1 MDLIYTNANREDQ
14 GVLMDY
20 EMDLAFGQDENN
32 FECTISSASHC
43 CEAGSFLYMEGTEY
57 GGIVDSIQSKSADKE
72 VVYSGRTWH
81 GILGSKVILPLQA
94 GETAPSGVTIKTTD
108 SAGNSI
114 VGRYLI
120 ISGDAHAC
128 MRFILGRIGLSDMY
142 TAPTVS
148 SGVNIAQYQFNRYTD
163 AYNGIVR
170 MLASAGQKLHVM
182 YTGGMVVLS
191 AAEKHDYSQ
200 DEEFDSSLVE
210 YNVKKSYKTV
220 NHLICLGTGEL
231 ENRMVVHLYA
241 DANGNIS
248 RTQTQFGMD
257 EYTATYEY
265 PNVESEEE
273 LIKNGTE
280 ELQNLWEPDKLSVDL
295 DERMDDYDVGD
306 TVGTMDVITGMR
318 ISATIT
324 KKIIT
329 IKNGQ
334 INVDISTD
342 NYSTSGSGAS
352 GDGAENSIIASDSEK
367 LGGKAPEYYLQPRN
381 LLDNSNFRNPV
392 NQRGAIILTGVPYTY
407 FIDRWDTGENTAVRL
422 ENKLLYV
429 AGNLY
434 QRIVFTDVS
443 GKTLT
448 FAVCDADGNSSVCTF
463 SVPVEFEGWKTLG
476 FAVTDYGYLNVFTT
490 DVTADP
496 QRVAF
501 SFAANAEK
509 AFKWA
514 ALYEGSYTAD
524 NLPPYV
530 PKGYAAELAEC
541 QRYYYIHR
549 LWVRACAK
557 PNQTNVSH
565 FNFQFPI
572 IMRANPALQYDV
584 VEGTQPTWIGA
595 NAYGIESW
603 SDNGVYTLNNI
614 SATADL

>member
-1 MDLIYTNANREDQ
+1 MDLIYTNAQREDM
-14 GVLMDY
+14 GVLLDY

-32 FECTISSASHC
+32 FECTIASASHC
-43 CEAGSFLYMEGTEY
+43 CEAGSYLYMEGTEY
-57 GGIVDSIQSKSADKE
+57 GGIVDSIQSRSAEKE

-108 SAGNSI
+108 SSGNSI

-128 MRFILGRIGLSDMY
+128 MQFLLSRIGLSDMY

-148 SGVNIAQYQFNRYTD
+148 SGVNIDQYQFNRYTD

-170 MLASAGQKLHVM
+170 MLASAGQKLRVT
-182 YTGGMVVLS
+182 YTGGMVMLS

-200 DEEFDSSLVE
+200 DEEFDSDLVE
-210 YNVKKSYKTV
+210 YDVKKSYKTV

-241 DANGNIS
+241 DTSGNIS

-257 EYTATYEY
+257 EYAKTYEY

-280 ELQNLWEPDKLSVDL
+280 ELQYLWEPDKLSVDL

-342 NYSTSGSGAS
+342 NYSSSGSGAS
-352 GDGAENSIIASDSEK
+352 GDGGEEVKSFSLEDVYPVGSIYMSVNSTSPATLFGFGTWEQLKDRFLLAAGDTYSAGSTGGEATHKLTTNEMPSHNHSTYGNVPKINTDRGSTVYGHSTSNENWWFS
-367 LGGKAPEYYLQPRN
+367 
-381 LLDNSNFRNPV
+381 
-392 NQRGAIILTGVPYTY
+392 GV
-407 FIDRWDTGENTAVRL
+407 A
-422 ENKLLYV
+422 
-429 AGNLY
+429 
-434 QRIVFTDVS
+434 
-443 GKTLT
+443 
-448 FAVCDADGNSSVCTF
+448 SSVKNT
-463 SVPVEFEGWKTLG
+463 GG
-476 FAVTDYGYLNVFTT
+476 G
-490 DVTADP
+490 
-496 QRVAF
+496 
-501 SFAANAEK
+501 AAHN
-509 AFKWA
+509 
-514 ALYEGSYTAD
+514 
-524 NLPPYV
+524 NMPPY
-530 PKGYAAELAEC
+530 L
-541 QRYYYIHR
+541 
-549 LWVRACAK
+549 
-557 PNQTNVSH
+557 S
-565 FNFQFPI
+565 
-572 IMRANPALQYDV
+572 
-584 VEGTQPTWIGA
+584 
-595 NAYGIESW
+595 
-603 SDNGVYTLNNI
+603 VYMWKR
-614 SATADL
+614 TA

>member
-1 MDLIYTNANREDQ
+1 MDLIYTNAKREDL
-14 GVLMDY
+14 GVLLDY

-32 FECTISSASHC
+32 FECTIASASHC
-43 CEAGSFLYMEGTEY
+43 CEAGSYLYMEGTEY
-57 GGIVDSIQSKSADKE
+57 GGIVDSIQSRSADKE
-72 VVYSGRTWH
+72 VIYSGRTWH

-108 SAGNSI
+108 SAGNSL

-128 MRFILGRIGLSDMY
+128 MRFLISRIGLSDMY
-142 TAPTVS
+142 TAPAVS
-148 SGVNIAQYQFNRYTD
+148 SGVNISQYQFNRYTD

-170 MLASAGQKLHVM
+170 MLASAGQKLRVT

-200 DEEFDSSLVE
+200 DEEFDSDLVE
-210 YNVKKSYKTV
+210 YDVKKSYNTV

-241 DANGNIS
+241 DASGNIS

-280 ELQNLWEPDKLSVDL
+280 ELQYLWEPDKLSVDL

-352 GDGAENSIIASDSEK
+352 GDGGVEEAKPLTLNDVYPVGSIYMSTNSTSPASLFGGTWEQIHGRFLLATGGTGANTDGYFGNITGGWNAG
-367 LGGKAPEYYLQPRN
+367 LGSMGGQDYH
-381 LLDNSNFRNPV
+381 
-392 NQRGAIILTGVPYTY
+392 
-407 FIDRWDTGENTAVRL
+407 
-422 ENKLLYV
+422 
-429 AGNLY
+429 
-434 QRIVFTDVS
+434 
-443 GKTLT
+443 TLT
-448 FAVCDADGNSSVCTF
+448 VGEIPSHNHGLVRQQWYSNDTVASSASYSIF
-463 SVPVEFEGWKTLG
+463 SWKSEEGGLTS
-476 FAVTDYGYLNVFTT
+476 ASYYGYD
-490 DVTADP
+490 DV
-496 QRVAF
+496 
-501 SFAANAEK
+501 K
-509 AFKWA
+509 
-514 ALYEGSYTAD
+514 YTGG
-524 NLPPYV
+524 NTPHNNMPPY
-530 PKGYAAELAEC
+530 LA
-541 QRYYYIHR
+541 
-549 LWVRACAK
+549 
-557 PNQTNVSH
+557 VSVWK
-565 FNFQFPI
+565 
-572 IMRANPALQYDV
+572 RV
-584 VEGTQPTWIGA
+584 
-595 NAYGIESW
+595 S
-603 SDNGVYTLNNI
+603 
-614 SATADL
+614 